1 MPDRFLSSEEY
12 DERAHSLYDE
22 GDVEGALDTLK
33 EGIALYPN
41 SADLYVGLGYARLTR
56 EEFAWARSAFS
67 RALALDPAHED
78 AMVGLGEVLL
88 RLGRSDESIELF
100 DRVTGLGF
108 DDDVELMLTIGRAL
122 YREGLFARSHDIFSR
137 LAALRPDSGEAV
149 ASVGYALHRMGD
161 AVGASRQ
168 IRRALRITPD
178 LHEARVYLGH
188 LLYDRGDW
196 QGALREFER
205 VAPTDHWDPLAVWRV
220 IQLRAE
226 FPGTAGRGDLSIEVW
241 EARLEELEHR
251 DDDPID
257 RLLAEL
263 EARYGGEPD
272 WPLQDTGQLELFR
285 SGTTGSWEGRIVAVR
300 TPDGHVFQGSCED
313 VVRMIREAEGFS
325 HESLAAFMRRLA
337 ERWHEAFSVGV
348 PTTSPESFLRGA
360 AAAGIYR
367 VSESSGLDTDPSAS
381 DH

>member
-22 GDVEGALDTLK
+22 GDVDGALDTLK

-41 SADLYVGLGYARLTR
+41 CADLYVGLGYARMTR

-67 RALALDPAHED
+67 RALALDATHED

-100 DRVTGLGF
+100 DRVAGLGF

-122 YREGLFARSHDIFSR
+122 YREGLFAHSHDIFSR
-137 LAALRPDSGEAV
+137 LAAERPDSGEAA

-168 IRRALRITPD
+168 LRLALRMAPD

-196 QGALREFER
+196 EGALREFER
-205 VAPTDHWDPLAVWRV
+205 VAPADHWDPLAVWRV
-220 IQLRAE
+220 TQLRAQLPRSRE
-226 FPGTAGRGDLSIEVW
+226 GLDPALSVW

-263 EARYGGEPD
+263 EARYGGGSD

-285 SGTTGSWEGRIVAVR
+285 SGTPGSWADRAVAVR
-300 TPDGHVFQGSCED
+300 TPDGHVFRGSCDE
-313 VVRMIREAEGFS
+313 VVRMIREAEGFG
-325 HESLAAFMRRLA
+325 HESLTAFMRRLA
-337 ERWHEAFSVGV
+337 ERWHEAFSVDV
-348 PTTSPESFLRGA
+348 PTTSPENFLRGA

-367 VSESSGLDTDPSAS
+367 VSESTGPDIDPSAS
-381 DH
+381 N